1 MVQVLVLGDPATG
14 KTSIIK
20 RYNFKLTDTLFLS
33 VENSNSEI
41 KLNMANH
48 ANK

>member
-1 MVQVLVLGDPATG
+1 MQVLVLGDPATG

-20 RYNFKLTDTLFLS
+20 RYYYKLTDMLFLS

-41 KLNMANH
+41 KPNIAMQTNDI
-48 ANK
+48 